1 MTKVRARSDAGCV
14 AKLFVPHAWAVATRC
29 LTAPTIEYPTTHIKY
44 FEDVGIRSWDPP
56 CCAWGCSLIRGY
68 GQCTR

>member
-44 FEDVGIRSWDPP
+44 FEDLML
-56 CCAWGCSLIRGY
+56 AY
-68 GQCTR
+68 GPGTHRAALGGVH